1 MRETCLEM
9 AGMAAVLEGS
19 DRVKRPRGRPKNPTL
34 RDQQVKVAY
43 LRLAT
48 GVSIADLMKMT
59 GRTRACL
66 YGWIKQ
72 ALTYEECEPLLNRRR
87 RARAS

>member
-1 MRETCLEM
+1 MPESGGNM

-19 DRVKRPRGRPKNPTL
+19 DRIRRGRGRPKNPTL

-48 GVSIADLMKMT
+48 GVSMADLMRMT

-66 YGWIKQ
+66 YGWIKA
-72 ALTYEECEPLLNRRR
+72 ALTYEECEPLRQRR
-87 RARAS
+87 RARAG

>member
-1 MRETCLEM
+1 MAESGCDM

-19 DRVKRPRGRPKNPTL
+19 ERTKRPRGRPKNPRL

-48 GVSIADLMKMT
+48 GVSMEDLVRMT

-66 YGWIKQ
+66 YGWIKA
-72 ALTYEECEPLLNRRR
+72 ALKYEECEPLRNRRR
-87 RARAS
+87 NRAG